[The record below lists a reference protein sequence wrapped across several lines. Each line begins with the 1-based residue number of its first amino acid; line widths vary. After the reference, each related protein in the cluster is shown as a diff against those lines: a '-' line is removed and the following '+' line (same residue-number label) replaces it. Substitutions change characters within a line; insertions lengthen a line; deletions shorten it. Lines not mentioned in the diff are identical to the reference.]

1 MMKWLEKWIIMM
13 MDYKNRNA
21 CAEAFEQL
29 KKELKQ
35 NQDDKRCEYWLFERG
50 YRAAVEA
57 LLVIAES
64 GKQEQKFVSPR
75 LQSLAERLIAV
86 NDCV

>member
-1 MMKWLEKWIIMM
+1 
-13 MDYKNRNA
+13 MDEKNRNA
-21 CAEAFEQL
+21 CAEAYEQL
-29 KKELKQ
+29 LSELTAANNHAK
-35 NQDDKRCEYWLFERG
+35 CEYWLFERG
-50 YRAAVEA
+50 YRAAIGE
-57 LLVIAES
+57 LLEIAET

>member
-1 MMKWLEKWIIMM
+1 
-13 MDYKNRNA
+13 MDEKNRNA

-29 KKELKQ
+29 LSELKAAK
-35 NQDDKRCEYWLFERG
+35 NNANCEYWLFERG
-50 YRAAVEA
+50 YRAAIGE
-57 LLVIAES
+57 LLVIADS
-64 GKQEQKFVSPR
+64 GKLEKKFGSPR

>member
-1 MMKWLEKWIIMM
+1 
-13 MDYKNRNA
+13 MDEKNRNA

-29 KKELKQ
+29 MSELKST
-35 NQDDKRCEYWLFERG
+35 NQTKEAEYWLFERG
-50 YRAAVEA
+50 YRAAVGE
-57 LLVIAES
+57 LLSIAET
-64 GKQEQKFVSPR
+64 GKQEKKFVSPK